1 MIITRSVYRRII
13 IRLFS
18 SVICLL
24 LVIPTVYSQQNII
37 LESEARR
44 LLDYFINKESAK
56 VMEMLTGE
64 IAQQIPDGQLEE
76 IADGL
81 EKQLGEFLYAERVIF
96 ESGGDYEI
104 VMLVCRFEKME
115 LALRV
120 VFNQE
125 NKVAGFN
132 FVPAPAI
139 DFSPPPNYSDSTLF
153 TESELTID
161 CGDID
166 LPAKLTMPSEGS
178 GFPIVILVHG
188 SGPHDDD
195 ETIGPNKPFRD
206 LAHGLSSNGMAVLRY
221 EKRTLKH
228 GNTLDRNSFTIW
240 DETGNDAVAAIQKAA
255 NIPGTDPDMI
265 FLIGHSL
272 GGMLAPAIAE
282 KAPQLTGIIIMAGN
296 SRPLQDLVPEQ
307 YEYLM
312 STEGELSDE
321 QLKALEELKEQ
332 ASAISENRLD
342 GLTYRETLLNLP
354 PSYWEELNN
363 YSQSEIAAGISQRIL
378 VLQGERDYQVTMKDY
393 NGWKTALQKH
403 PDAKFISYPGLNHLM
418 MYGEGDPNPL
428 EYFDKNN
435 LDRKVIADIVEW
447 ILDRP

>member
-1 MIITRSVYRRII
+1 MEKRSVNRRII
-13 IRLFS
+13 IRLLS
-18 SVICLL
+18 TVICLL
-24 LVIPTVYSQQNII
+24 LVIPTVCSQQNTI

-44 LLDYFINKESAK
+44 LLDYFMNKESEK
-56 VMEMLTGE
+56 VMEMLTIE

-81 EKQLGEFLYAERVIF
+81 ENQLGEFLYAERVIF
-96 ESGGDYEI
+96 ESAGEYEI

-120 VFNQE
+120 VFDQE
-125 NKVAGFN
+125 VKVAGFN

-139 DFSPPPNYSDSTLF
+139 DFSPPPDYADSTRF
-153 TESELTID
+153 TESEFAID
-161 CGDID
+161 CGDIV
-166 LPAKLTMPSEGS
+166 LPAKLTMPVEGS
-178 GFPIVILVHG
+178 GFPVVILVHG
-188 SGPHDDD
+188 SGPHDSD

-206 LAHGLSSNGMAVLRY
+206 LAWGLSSKGVAVLRY

-240 DETGNDAVAAIQKAA
+240 DETGRDAVAAIQKAG
-255 NIPGTDPDMI
+255 NIQGTDPDRI
-265 FLIGHSL
+265 FLLGHSL

-282 KAPQLTGIIIMAGN
+282 KSPQLAGIIIMAGN
-296 SRPLQDLVPEQ
+296 SRPLQNLVPEQ

-312 STEGELSDE
+312 SAEGQLSDE
-321 QLKALEELKEQ
+321 QQKVLEELKEQ
-332 ASAISENRLD
+332 AGAISENRLD

-354 PSYWEELNN
+354 PAYWEDLNN
-363 YSQSEIAAGISQRIL
+363 YNQSESAAGISQRIL

-393 NGWKTALQKH
+393 HGWKTALQDH
-403 PDAKFISYPGLNHLM
+403 PDAGFISYPRLNHLM
-418 MYGEGDPNPL
+418 MDGTGDPNPL

-435 LDRKVIADIVEW
+435 IDRKVITDIAEW
-447 ILDRP
+447 IQDRP